1 MISEIRLIH
10 FDQKVRVSVGC
21 SLRDIS
27 QMDTA
32 GLGVKT
38 DPKATQI
45 GCMQELGKPYKLL
58 LLKGRNP
65 ARDDEGLEGKGTL
78 KKANASL

>member
-21 SLRDIS
+21 SFYDIS

-32 GLGVKT
+32 GFGVKT
-38 DPKATQI
+38 DPKAMRI
-45 GCMQELGKPYKLL
+45 GCIRELGKPYRLL
-58 LLKGRNP
+58 L
-65 ARDDEGLEGKGTL
+65 
-78 KKANASL
+78 